1 MDLLLDT
8 RDYILIA
15 GGAIWAFWEFV
26 KMYRIRKNRKR
37 SPIETDSKITSKIY
51 SMLWPLQG
59 EYRAM
64 RVYIIQYHNGDKY
77 YSGQSIQRAS
87 VTHEVL
93 TPRNVDKS
101 VKSVKVNNQNVSIS
115 TRLHQINVELS
126 RTGIFRLDMK
136 EQCKEQEMQSWL
148 DVYGIESLF
157 YVKLTNQR
165 SQIIGMLCIEWDEPN
180 AIDGRAP
187 HILEYKKQIETIF
200 NE

>member
-26 KMYRIRKNRKR
+26 KMYRIRKHRKK
-37 SPIETDSKITSKIY
+37 SPVETDSKITSKIY
-51 SMLWPLQG
+51 AALWPLQG
-59 EYRAM
+59 EYRAL
-64 RVYIIQYHNGDKY
+64 RVYIIQYHNGDRY

-87 VTHEVL
+87 VTHEVVS
-93 TPRNVDKS
+93 PGESSANH
-101 VKSVKVNNQNVSIS
+101 VKANNQNISIS
-115 TRLHQINVELS
+115 TRLHQINIELA
-126 RTGIFRLDMK
+126 RTGIFRIDLK
-136 EQCKEQEMQSWL
+136 EQCKEEEMQQWL
-148 DVYGIESLF
+148 SVYGVESLF
-157 YVKLTNQR
+157 YVKLANER
-165 SQIIGMLCIEWDEPN
+165 NQIIGMLCIEWGEPN